1 MTLDLR
7 WVTIDTPT
15 PQQLAPFWERL
26 LEWERHP
33 DIDDDSAVALVDP
46 ARGTDEPG
54 LLLFHSDDPKRVKNR
69 VHLDLVPRDRTTA
82 AWKDEIDRALAL
94 GAQHADIGQQG
105 REPWTVLVDPEGNEF
120 CILQPPEH
128 P

>member
-1 MTLDLR
+1 MALDLR

-26 LEWERHP
+26 LGWERHP
-33 DIDDDSAVALVDP
+33 DLDDESAVALVDP
-46 ARGTDEPG
+46 VRGTDGPG
-54 LLLFHSDDPKRVKNR
+54 LLLFHSDDAKQVKNR
-69 VHLDLVPRDRTTA
+69 VHLDLVPRDATA
-82 AWKDEIDRALAL
+82 TAWQDEVDRALAL
-94 GAQHADIGQQG
+94 GAQHAGIGQQG
-105 REPWTVLVDPEGNEF
+105 KEPWRVLVDPEGNEF